1 MPSDAPI
8 SLFIER
14 AASHQQRAA
23 QWLRRARDP
32 TIGAVRPSQRR
43 SMVLRALEHMTDARR
58 QLEQAQQ
65 RAHTTELRDLLVQHL
80 QQLDA
85 AMDQAA
91 DQAHGLHER
100 ALGE

>member
-1 MPSDAPI
+1 MTINTDIPR
-8 SLFIER
+8 LVER

-43 SMVLRALEHMTDARR
+43 TMVLRALEHMTAAQG

-65 RAHTTELRDLLVQHL
+65 RADTAELRDLLAQRL
-80 QQLDA
+80 QQLA
-85 AMDQAA
+85 TVIDQAA
-91 DQAHGLHER
+91 DQACELHEQ